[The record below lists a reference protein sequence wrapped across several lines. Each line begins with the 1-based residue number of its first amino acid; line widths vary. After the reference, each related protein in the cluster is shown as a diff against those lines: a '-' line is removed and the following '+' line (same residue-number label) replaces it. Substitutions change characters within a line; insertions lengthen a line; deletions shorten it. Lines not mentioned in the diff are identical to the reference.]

1 MPSLRIK
8 SHPIIPFINGEIRA
22 HQDISVTWSTSA
34 HSPSLCE
41 FLQKSCLNITE
52 TLQYE
57 KAKINTLKSQYLGH
71 PVYWSEK
78 VIDLLSS
85 IISYVDTAP
94 IIDSLNVR
102 VITWTINF
110 LLRSY
115 ENGNF

>member
-1 MPSLRIK
+1 MK
-8 SHPIIPFINGEIRA
+8 
-22 HQDISVTWSTSA
+22 
-34 HSPSLCE
+34 
-41 FLQKSCLNITE
+41 
-52 TLQYE
+52 
-57 KAKINTLKSQYLGH
+57 
-71 PVYWSEK
+71 
-78 VIDLLSS
+78 DLLSS